1 MKRFLKPILLGVGG
15 LLLIGL
21 IAAIVV
27 FFVPRDNATF
37 SFECFRL
44 RYEVSAFLKDVKADR
59 WGDAFDRIDADSS
72 EDLRAVW
79 TARVSELKNKENT
92 YLSDFS
98 DLKVVKKDGEF
109 IVTVTLSVVRQ
120 GYNDPFYAN
129 GSVITVVNDNGTWK
143 ISSVSEYEF
152 SMQTPL
158 EQALS
163 SVFAEE

>member
-1 MKRFLKPILLGVGG
+1 MKRFLKPILFGVAGG
-15 LLLIGL
+15 LLVGL
-21 IAAIVV
+21 IAATVV

-44 RYEVSAFLKDVKADR
+44 RFAVSDFLKDVKADR
-59 WGDAFDRIDADSS
+59 LDDAFDRIDADSS

-129 GSVITVVNDNGTWK
+129 GSVITVTDESGSWK
-143 ISSVSEYEF
+143 ISSISEYEYA
-152 SMQTPL
+152 MQTPF

-163 SVFAEE
+163 GVFAED